1 MTKLLSCFNN
11 KGGVSKTTIT
21 LNLALWLSKE
31 DNKKVLLI
39 DVDPQ
44 ANLTSRLYDPHHQ
57 DLTLGDA
64 LMNNLDLENIILKDV
79 LKNYPNV
86 DYIPANRNLKY
97 LERVLIAG
105 EEKERAILN
114 FVAKNQ
120 ETLAQY
126 DYVFF
131 DLSPNV
137 GIVGTSVLLACTD
150 LILVNEFGNNDS
162 IEMINNFLDEYQAES
177 NLLGL
182 GMPNIAILTNL
193 YTNKKNSAN
202 SMYQE
207 FEDYFTDLK
216 PYMLSNKLHE
226 SITIRNTNLYKVSV
240 ADYTRETKCNQNAM
254 KQMQLIIDE
263 LKERGVL

>member
-31 DNKKVLLI
+31 DDKKVLLI

-44 ANLTSRLYDPHHQ
+44 ANLTSRLYNPHHQ
-57 DLTLGDA
+57 NLTLGDA
-64 LMNNLDLENIILKDV
+64 LMNNLGLDDIILKNT
-79 LKNYPNV
+79 LKNYPNL
-86 DYIPANRNLKY
+86 DYVPANRNLKY

-105 EEKERAILN
+105 DEKERTILN